1 MSEQTL
7 SLIKPD
13 AVERNLIG
21 KIIQIFE
28 DNGLIIEK
36 MKKIHV
42 DMDFAKKF
50 YSVHSKKPFFNDLCS
65 YISSG
70 PLVAMVL
77 KGEDAVQKNRD
88 IMGNTDP
95 AKAEEGTIRKLY
107 GDSIEAN
114 SVHGSDSAEN
124 AKIEIDIFFNENEKF
139 NF

>member
-28 DNGLIIEK
+28 DNGLVVEK
-36 MKKIHV
+36 LKKIHV
-42 DMDFAKKF
+42 DLDFAKKF
-50 YSVHSKKPFFNDLCS
+50 YSVHSERPFFNDLCS

-77 KGEDAVQKNRD
+77 RGENAVQKNRD
-88 IMGNTDP
+88 LMGATNP
-95 AKAEEGTIRKLY
+95 KEAKSGTIRNLY
-107 GDSIEAN
+107 AISIDKN
-114 SVHGSDSAEN
+114 SVHGSDSVQN
-124 AKIEIDIFFNENEKF
+124 AKIEIDLFFQN
-139 NF
+139 

>member
-28 DNGLIIEK
+28 DNGLVVEK
-36 MKKIHV
+36 LKKIHV
-42 DMDFAKKF
+42 DLDFAKKF
-50 YSVHSKKPFFNDLCS
+50 YSVHSERPFFNDLCS

-77 KGEDAVQKNRD
+77 KGENAVQKNRD
-88 IMGNTDP
+88 LMGATNP
-95 AKAEEGTIRKLY
+95 KEAKSGTIRNLY
-107 GDSIEAN
+107 AISIDKN
-114 SVHGSDSAEN
+114 SVHGSDSVEN
-124 AKIEIDIFFNENEKF
+124 AKIEIDLFFQS
-139 NF
+139 

>member
-21 KIIQIFE
+21 KIIQILE
-28 DNGLIIEK
+28 ENNLIIEK

-42 DMDFAKKF
+42 DMDFAKTF
-50 YSVHSKKPFFNDLCS
+50 YSVHSDKPFFNDLCS

-77 KGEDAVQKNRD
+77 KGDNAVQKNREL
-88 IMGNTDP
+88 MGATNPKD
-95 AKAEEGTIRKLY
+95 AKPGTIRNLY
-107 GDSIEAN
+107 AVSIDKN
-114 SVHGSDSAEN
+114 SVHGSDSVEN
-124 AKIEIDIFFNENEKF
+124 AKIEIDLFFKD
-139 NF
+139 

>member
-1 MSEQTL
+1 MSEATL

-21 KIIQIFE
+21 KIVQIFE
-28 DNGLIIEK
+28 DNGLVIDQ
-36 MKKIHV
+36 MKKIKV

-50 YSVHSKKPFFNDLCS
+50 YSVHSDKPFFNDLCS

-77 KGEDAVQKNRD
+77 KGENAVQKNRD
-88 IMGNTDP
+88 LMGATNPKD
-95 AKAEEGTIRKLY
+95 AKPGTIRNLY
-107 GDSIEAN
+107 AISIDKN

-124 AKIEIDIFFNENEKF
+124 AKIEIDFFFKN
-139 NF
+139 

>member
-28 DNGLIIEK
+28 ENNLVVEK

-42 DMDFAKKF
+42 DMDFAKQF
-50 YSVHSKKPFFNDLCS
+50 YAVHSDKPFFNDLCG

-77 KGEDAVQKNRD
+77 KGENAVQKNRD
-88 IMGNTDP
+88 LMGATNPKD
-95 AKAEEGTIRKLY
+95 AKPGTIRNLY
-107 GDSIEAN
+107 AISIDKN
-114 SVHGSDSAEN
+114 SVHGSDSVEN
-124 AKIEIDIFFNENEKF
+124 AKIEIDLFFKD
-139 NF
+139 

>member
-1 MSEQTL
+1 MSKQTL

-28 DNGLIIEK
+28 ENNLVVEK

-42 DMDFAKKF
+42 DMDFAKQF
-50 YSVHSKKPFFNDLCS
+50 YAVHSDKPFFNDLCS

-77 KGEDAVQKNRD
+77 KGENAVQKNRD
-88 IMGNTDP
+88 LMGSTNP
-95 AKAEEGTIRKLY
+95 KEAKTGTIRNLY
-107 GDSIEAN
+107 AISIDKN
-114 SVHGSDSAEN
+114 SVHGSDSVEN
-124 AKIEIDIFFNENEKF
+124 AKIEIDLFFKN
-139 NF
+139 

>member
-1 MSEQTL
+1 MSEVTL

-21 KIIQIFE
+21 KIVQIFE
-28 DNGLIIEK
+28 DNGLVIDQ
-36 MKKIHV
+36 MKKVKV

-50 YSVHSKKPFFNDLCS
+50 YSVHSDKPFFNDLCS

-77 KGEDAVQKNRD
+77 KGENAVQKNRD
-88 IMGNTDP
+88 LMGATNPKD
-95 AKAEEGTIRKLY
+95 AKPGTIRNLY
-107 GDSIEAN
+107 AISIDKN

-124 AKIEIDIFFNENEKF
+124 AKIEIDFFFKN
-139 NF
+139 

>member
-1 MSEQTL
+1 MSKQTL

-28 DNGLIIEK
+28 ENNLVVEK

-50 YSVHSKKPFFNDLCS
+50 YAVHADKPFFNDLCS

-77 KGEDAVQKNRD
+77 KGENAVQKNRD
-88 IMGNTDP
+88 LMGATNPKD
-95 AKAEEGTIRKLY
+95 AKPGTIRNLY
-107 GDSIEAN
+107 AISIDKN
-114 SVHGSDSAEN
+114 SVHGSDSEEN
-124 AKIEIDIFFNENEKF
+124 AKIEIDLFFKD
-139 NF
+139 

>member
-28 DNGLIIEK
+28 ENNLVVEK

-42 DMDFAKKF
+42 DMDFAKQF
-50 YSVHSKKPFFNDLCS
+50 YAVHSDKPFFNDLCS

-77 KGEDAVQKNRD
+77 KGENAVQKNRD
-88 IMGNTDP
+88 LMGATNPKD
-95 AKAEEGTIRKLY
+95 AKLGTIRNLY
-107 GDSIEAN
+107 AISIDKN
-114 SVHGSDSAEN
+114 SVHGSDSVEN
-124 AKIEIDIFFNENEKF
+124 AKIEIDLFFKD
-139 NF
+139 